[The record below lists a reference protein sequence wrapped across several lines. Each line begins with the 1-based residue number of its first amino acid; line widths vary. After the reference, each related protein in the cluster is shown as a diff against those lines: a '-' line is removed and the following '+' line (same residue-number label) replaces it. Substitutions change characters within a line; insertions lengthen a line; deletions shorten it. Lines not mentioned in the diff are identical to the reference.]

1 MEFKK
6 MTGSISEQREL
17 EQLRAD
23 VAEQAAVIDYLAI
36 MTDVEIPTEETEVMH
51 HE

>member
-51 HE
+51 YE